1 MGLNLDIPVPRNPV
15 KLNVILPASLDDD
28 FRRYVA
34 LAQKDFPGTTADIV
48 LAAILEN
55 HMKKDRFFQDFKK
68 QGAGLKR
75 KRKPMQDV
83 DEQGKTDQDASSE
96 TAE

>member
-1 MGLNLDIPVPRNPV
+1 
-15 KLNVILPASLDDD
+15 
-28 FRRYVA
+28 
-34 LAQKDFPGTTADIV
+34 
-48 LAAILEN
+48 
-55 HMKKDRFFQDFKK
+55 MKKDRFFQDYKK

>member
-28 FRRYVA
+28 FRRYVV

-48 LAAILEN
+48 IAAILEN
-55 HMKKDRFFQDFKK
+55 HMKRDRFFQDFKK

-75 KRKPMQDV
+75 KRKTVQDV